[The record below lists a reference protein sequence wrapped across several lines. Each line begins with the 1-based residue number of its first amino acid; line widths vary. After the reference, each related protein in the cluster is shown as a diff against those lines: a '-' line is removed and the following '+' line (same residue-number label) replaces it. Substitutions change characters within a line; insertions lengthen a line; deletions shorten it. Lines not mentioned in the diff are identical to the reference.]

1 MVDIPVHERLELL
14 SNFHLHDSCS
24 RCSCSDWTW
33 NRMPS
38 LSTSCLYMLTK
49 CRPPDGTYEQCRL
62 LPTQYLHYWHQIVLD
77 FDVMVVVPHE
87 LGVTRRGDVDPF
99 HDVVAWMMT
108 VEVLSVESVG
118 IDTDCVVVVVVV
130 DVAVVAAVVFGDVV
144 ISLESPRHQA
154 SMPCVSDLLDI

>member
-1 MVDIPVHERLELL
+1 MPIQVFQVEIDYEHYGGTSSPSAAGTTPANHNNTNNINSACDPCCDDEDYKQEIPCRSKCYWLCAGVCLAFLL
-14 SNFHLHDSCS
+14 
-24 RCSCSDWTW
+24 
-33 NRMPS
+33 
-38 LSTSCLYMLTK
+38 
-49 CRPPDGTYEQCRL
+49 
-62 LPTQYLHYWHQIVLD
+62 
-77 FDVMVVVPHE
+77 
-87 LGVTRRGDVDPF
+87 
-99 HDVVAWMMT
+99 VAWMMT